1 MVGADAIY
9 WCHSIM
15 EFFNV
20 AAMGVQLSTE
30 LKRVAIYLI
39 SRYTLAATLVLQDW
53 CKVVWISGVL
63 RIGWGIQ
70 PFKPQ

>member
-1 MVGADAIY
+1 MGGVDAIY

-30 LKRVAIYLI
+30 LKRVAIYLV
-39 SRYTLAATLVLQDW
+39 SRYTLKA
-53 CKVVWISGVL
+53 
-63 RIGWGIQ
+63 
-70 PFKPQ
+70 